1 MPELKIPKRFT
12 LHSQVVEVVFDS
24 QVDFRNDN
32 RGEAQF
38 RINKIALA
46 PHQETHPRP
55 VSQIEQTFCHELI
68 HYIAHH
74 AGVELDE
81 RDTDVM
87 GHLLHQALTT
97 MEYDL

>member
-1 MPELKIPKRFT
+1 MKIPKRFK
-12 LHSQVVEVVFDS
+12 LHAQNIEVELDS
-24 QVDFRNDN
+24 NVDFRNDN

-38 RINKIALA
+38 RVNKIALA
-46 PHQETHPRP
+46 PHQQTHPRP
-55 VSQIEQTFCHELI
+55 QTQVEQTFCHELV

-74 AGVELDE
+74 AGVDLNE

-97 MEYDL
+97 MEYE